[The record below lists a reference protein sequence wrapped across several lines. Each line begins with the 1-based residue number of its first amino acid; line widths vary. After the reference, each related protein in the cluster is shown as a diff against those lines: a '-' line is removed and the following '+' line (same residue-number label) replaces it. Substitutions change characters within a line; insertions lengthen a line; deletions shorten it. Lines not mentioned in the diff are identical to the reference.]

1 MPAMNLKNAKGLS
14 LEPFGG
20 VLVEAVGPI
29 ATQTRHGEGA
39 DLYLRSGLHLD
50 GTGRGPTRLELGEL
64 FARRHDARV
73 PHNPRAIV
81 VHARCKSV
89 DHPNKLGTLAPS
101 TRPLRR
107 SAPTQAMSV
116 LLQRNANN

>member
-1 MPAMNLKNAKGLS
+1 MPAMHLKDSQGLS

-20 VLVEAVGPI
+20 VLIESVGPV

-50 GTGRGPTRLELGEL
+50 GTGHGPTRLELGEL

-73 PHNPRAIV
+73 PHNARAIV
-81 VHARCKSV
+81 VHRRCKSV

-107 SAPTQAMSV
+107 DAPTPSRSV